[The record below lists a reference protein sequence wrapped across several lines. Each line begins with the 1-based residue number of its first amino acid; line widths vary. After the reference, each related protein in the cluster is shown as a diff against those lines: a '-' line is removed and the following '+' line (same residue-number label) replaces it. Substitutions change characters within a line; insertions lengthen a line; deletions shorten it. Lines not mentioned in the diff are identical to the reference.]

1 MRKIILWY
9 ADHNEIVE
17 AYYALNIFRC
27 VGVTLFA
34 YYEKIAMIAIDEGE
48 LFQDNVEQLEYDCDE
63 VKECR

>member
-1 MRKIILWY
+1 MLTIMKLLKHTMHSIF
-9 ADHNEIVE
+9 
-17 AYYALNIFRC
+17 FRC

-34 YYEKIAMIAIDEGE
+34 YYEKIAMIALDEGE